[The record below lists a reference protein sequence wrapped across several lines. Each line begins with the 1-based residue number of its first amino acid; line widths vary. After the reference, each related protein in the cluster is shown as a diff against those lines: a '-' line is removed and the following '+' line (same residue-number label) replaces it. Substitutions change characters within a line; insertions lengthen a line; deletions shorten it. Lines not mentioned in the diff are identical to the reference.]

1 MPIAKRPPANFSA
14 LLYGVFSLL
23 GFIVLWW
30 LSAKLAA
37 SPQLLP
43 SPGKVIAV
51 TWQQILNGEMP
62 RNVGITLLRVLAAF
76 GLAMAIGSAAG
87 YLAGRSLRANALM
100 NPWLIITLNLPVL
113 VVIILA
119 FIWIGLN
126 EAAAVLAVVIAK
138 IPTVMVTVREGAQ
151 ALDPGLDEVA
161 VIYRLP
167 QLRRLRRIVLPQLA
181 PYLAAAGRS
190 GLSITWKIVLIV
202 ELMGR
207 PNGVGFELNV
217 FFQAFDVAGVLA
229 YGFSFAAIMLLIET
243 AILQP
248 WERHVNAWRRNA

>member
-1 MPIAKRPPANFSA
+1 
-14 LLYGVFSLL
+14 
-23 GFIVLWW
+23 
-30 LSAKLAA
+30 
-37 SPQLLP
+37 
-43 SPGKVIAV
+43 
-51 TWQQILNGEMP
+51 
-62 RNVGITLLRVLAAF
+62 
-76 GLAMAIGSAAG
+76 
-87 YLAGRSLRANALM
+87 M

-229 YGFSFAAIMLLIET
+229 YGFSFAAIVLLIET